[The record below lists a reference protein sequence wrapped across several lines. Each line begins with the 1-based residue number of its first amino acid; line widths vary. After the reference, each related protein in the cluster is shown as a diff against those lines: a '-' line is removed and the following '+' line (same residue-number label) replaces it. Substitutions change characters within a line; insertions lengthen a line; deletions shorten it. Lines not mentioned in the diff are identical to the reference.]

1 MFEGKT
7 TGIHNLKLTDYLQ
20 NTQIPIAPIDR
31 QKQFEAIARQS
42 DKSKLTIENS
52 TNNQEET
59 ECLQK
64 LILKKWSA
72 RP

>member
-1 MFEGKT
+1 MQIAVKGATLNKDIIGKAV
-7 TGIHNLKLTDYLQ
+7 L
-20 NTQIPIAPIDR
+20 QIPEMTS
-31 QKQFEAIARQS
+31 QEAFAALVEQS